1 MIIRKAELKDS
12 KKVAEYLL
20 LAMEE
25 IVYEFID
32 ERNEEKAA
40 AFMNWCVENENT
52 QYSYQNAWVADEN
65 GEVIGAVVLYN
76 GADLYLLR
84 ENVNKYIKTV
94 TLKPLQP
101 EDETQAG
108 EYYIDSF
115 GVSQEHQGKGIGSR
129 MLIHLIEEYAEK
141 QGFTLGLL
149 VEKENPAAKRLYE
162 RLGFKKVGEKML
174 VGKEMEHMQFNPD
187 TAKTLQLS

>member
-20 LAMEE
+20 LAMED

-32 ERNEEKAA
+32 ERNKEKAA

-94 TLKPLQP
+94 TLKPFQP

-129 MLIHLIEEYAEK
+129 MLTHLIGEYAEK
-141 QGFTLGLL
+141 QGYTLGLL
-149 VEKENPAAKRLYE
+149 VEKENTAAKRLYE
-162 RLGFKKVGEKML
+162 RLGFKKVGKKML
-174 VGKEMEHMQFNPD
+174 VGKEMEHMQFTPN
-187 TAKTLQLS
+187 TAKLI

>member
-25 IVYEFID
+25 IVYEFIGN
-32 ERNEEKAA
+32 RNRKKAA

-52 QYSYQNAWVADEN
+52 QYSYQNAWVADQN
-65 GEVIGAVVLYN
+65 GEIIGAIVIYN

-84 ENVNKYIKTV
+84 ENVEKYIKTV
-94 TLKPLQP
+94 TSKSFEP

-115 GVSQEHQGKGIGSR
+115 GVSQKHQGKGIGSK
-129 MLIHLIEEYAEK
+129 MLNHLIQEFTEK
-141 QGFTLGLL
+141 QGLTLGLL
-149 VEKENPAAKRLYE
+149 VEKDNPAAKRLYE

-174 VGKEMEHMQFNPD
+174 VGKEMEHMQITPQN
-187 TAKTLQLS
+187 S